1 MQQPN
6 ITEERSIKV

>member
-6 ITEERSIKV
+6 ITEARSKKI